1 MKHVTPYS
9 VFEASAAAPAALTPE
24 QVEWLNQCTEDT
36 WKLNPQTG
44 EVDVDGR
51 FDCSEQGLSEFK
63 GVRFGVV
70 RGCFNC
76 EKNLLTSLVGAPR
89 EVRGSFWCRDNQ
101 LTSLVGAPEKVG
113 EDFDCGSNRLTS
125 LEGAPQEVG
134 SFYCYN
140 NLLTSL
146 VGAPREV
153 GGVFSC
159 DDNHLKSLVGSPQ
172 NVKSSFYCENNHLTS
187 LVGAPQEV
195 GWNFA
200 CGNNLLTS
208 LEGAPRKVGYY
219 FWCDDNPVSEKTLKS
234 IFSRMNGGVSYLK
247 VVESLWPKIPLE
259 DQVLLYRPEFKW
271 VGAEEAKKLQAVG
284 RFNKIKGML

>member
-1 MKHVTPYS
+1 MKHIRPYGI
-9 VFEASAAAPAALTPE
+9 FEASAAATPAALTPE
-24 QVEWLNQCTEDT
+24 QVEWLNECTRSTGMGT
-36 WKLNPQTG
+36 WKLNHQTG
-44 EVDVDGR
+44 EVDVFHGG
-51 FDCSEQGLSEFK
+51 FDCSGQDLSDFK
-63 GVRFGVV
+63 GVRFGVI
-70 RGCFNC
+70 RGD
-76 EKNLLTSLVGAPR
+76 
-89 EVRGSFWCRDNQ
+89 FWC
-101 LTSLVGAPEKVG
+101 SY
-113 EDFDCGSNRLTS
+113 NRLKS
-125 LEGAPQEVG
+125 LEGAPRDVRG
-134 SFYCYN
+134 DFWC
-140 NLLTSL
+140 
-146 VGAPREV
+146 PH
-153 GGVFSC
+153 
-159 DDNHLKSLVGSPQ
+159 NHLKSLVGSPQ

-284 RFNKIKGML
+284 RFNKIKGIL